1 MKYLIYLLVLFF
13 QFENGLAQNKK
24 IAFSGEISYEKKIN
38 RYPRANRILYN
49 QKERYDIANYLSE
62 LKKADQFEVQK
73 LKLLFSKEESL
84 MTNKTGERN
93 GVVDMAIDAP
103 LSFYYRDIVKDSMTF
118 GRTVLGEEFLVQD
131 RALPI
136 VWKYTDEKMN
146 ILGYEC
152 KRANGLYRD
161 SIYVVAFYTNQI
173 PVSIGPDSFNGLPGA
188 ILGLSL
194 PHENISVFATEVLL
208 KPVVIIKEKTN
219 VKNKMTLHTYL
230 SLLEKSF
237 AQFDRIRI
245 NENLKTLSY

>member
-1 MKYLIYLLVLFF
+1 MKYVIYILVFFF
-13 QFENGLAQNKK
+13 QCENGLAQNKQ
-24 IAFSGEISYEKKIN
+24 IAFSGEIYYEKKIN
-38 RYPRANRILYN
+38 RYPRANRILYH

-62 LKKADQFEVQK
+62 LKKTDQFEVQK
-73 LKLLFSKEESL
+73 LKLLFSKEQSL
-84 MTNKTGERN
+84 LTNNIGERN
-93 GVVDMAIDAP
+93 GVMDMAIDAP
-103 LSFYYRDIVKDSMTF
+103 LSFYFRDIVKDSITF
-118 GRTVLGEEFLVQD
+118 KRTVLGEVFLVQD
-131 RALPI
+131 GVSPI

-152 KRANGLYRD
+152 KRANGIYRD

-194 PHENISVFATEVLL
+194 PHENISIFATEVLL
-208 KPVVIIKEKTN
+208 KPVVIAMEEIKI
-219 VKNKMTLHTYL
+219 KNKMTLSSYL

-237 AQFDRIRI
+237 AQFDKVRI